1 MSDDRSDRLRKRR
14 QTRDSDADEGE
25 DPGSVSTESPSS
37 TEAESSD
44 TDEQS
49 SVTIKEA
56 LQGIYLYGEPDQK
69 KRVDRIYNR
78 LKADYEYE
86 YGDTLG
92 KNEHFYRVLLEV
104 GLEGLESMDVLELR
118 RRLEDLESLENLH
131 DNSR

>member
-14 QTRDSDADEGE
+14 QTRDRDADEGE
-25 DPGSVSTESPSS
+25 DLGPVSTESPSS

-69 KRVDRIYNR
+69 KRIDRIYNR

-86 YGDTLG
+86 YDDTLG

-104 GLEGLESMDVLELR
+104 GLEGLENMDVLELR
-118 RRLEDLESLENLH
+118 RHLEDLESLENLH

>member
-14 QTRDSDADEGE
+14 QTRDPDADEGE

-49 SVTIKEA
+49 SITIKEA

-86 YGDTLG
+86 YDDTLG

-104 GLEGLESMDVLELR
+104 GLEGLENMDVLELR

>member
-14 QTRDSDADEGE
+14 QTRDPDADEGE

-86 YGDTLG
+86 YDDTLG

-104 GLEGLESMDVLELR
+104 GLEGLENMDVLEFR

-131 DNSR
+131 DNSS

>member
-1 MSDDRSDRLRKRR
+1 MSDGRSDRLRKRR
-14 QTRDSDADEGE
+14 QTRDPDADEGE
-25 DPGSVSTESPSS
+25 DPGSVSTGSPSS
-37 TEAESSD
+37 TEAENSN

-49 SVTIKEA
+49 SVTVKEA

-86 YGDTLG
+86 YDDTLG

-104 GLEGLESMDVLELR
+104 GLEGLENMDVLELR
-118 RRLEDLESLENLH
+118 RRLEDLENLENLY
-131 DNSR
+131 DDSR

>member
-14 QTRDSDADEGE
+14 QTRDPDTDDGE

-37 TEAESSD
+37 TEAEDSD

-49 SVTIKEA
+49 SVTVKEA

-86 YGDTLG
+86 YDDTLG

-104 GLEGLESMDVLELR
+104 GLEGLENMDVLELR

-131 DNSR
+131 DNSM

>member
-1 MSDDRSDRLRKRR
+1 VSDDRSDRLRKRR
-14 QTRDSDADEGE
+14 QTRDHETDESE
-25 DPGSVSTESPSS
+25 DLESVSTESPSS
-37 TEAESSD
+37 TEAENSD

-49 SVTIKEA
+49 SVTVKEA

-86 YGDTLG
+86 YDDTLG

-104 GLEGLESMDVLELR
+104 GLEGLENMDVLELR
-118 RRLEDLESLENLH
+118 RRLESLESLENLH
-131 DNSR
+131 DSSR